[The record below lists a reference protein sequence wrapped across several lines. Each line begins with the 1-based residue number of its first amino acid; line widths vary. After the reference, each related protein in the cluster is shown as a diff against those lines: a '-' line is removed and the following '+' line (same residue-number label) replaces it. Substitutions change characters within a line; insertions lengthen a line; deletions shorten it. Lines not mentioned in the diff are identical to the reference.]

1 MPWVLLNNRLNRLA
15 KATNEQIKYWKE
27 GVSLQNDSGQTVP
40 QLINKAVADRWHF
53 AYEHRHN
60 ANKLLKSKPPLYRSA
75 ISRYYYAM
83 YHAMRACVF
92 VFNEGDDHQ
101 QHSELQSHIPKD
113 FPPGSNWKNILK
125 NARELRNRADYEPY
139 PKSNT
144 AWKRDALNLK
154 KDADLFLPT
163 TRTYL
168 QNKGGILWHN
178 YNSH

>member
-1 MPWVLLNNRLNRLA
+1 MPRVLPNNRLNRLA

-92 VFNEGDDHQ
+92 VFKEGDDYQEHIK
-101 QHSELQSHIPKD
+101 LQSHIPND
-113 FPPGSNWKNILK
+113 FPL
-125 NARELRNRADYEPY
+125 A
-139 PKSNT
+139 
-144 AWKRDALNLK
+144 
-154 KDADLFLPT
+154 PT
-163 TRTYL
+163 GRTY
-168 QNKGGILWHN
+168 
-178 YNSH
+178 